1 MPMVTAGSRPQ
12 RATGRTRADGRRQL
26 LVYLDPDVIKNTKKS
41 ALDLDT
47 TASAIVE
54 EALGEWL
61 TRRGANKTK
70 KR

>member
-1 MPMVTAGSRPQ
+1 MVTSGSRPKK
-12 RATGRTRADGRRQL
+12 ATGRIRADGRRQL
-26 LVYLDPDVIKNTKKS
+26 LVYVLPDVIRNAKKA
-41 ALDLDT
+41 ALDQDT

-61 TRRGANKTK
+61 SRHDPNKPK

>member
-1 MPMVTAGSRPQ
+1 MVRDDPRPE
-12 RATGRTRADGRRQL
+12 RGTGRVRTDGRRQL

-54 EALGEWL
+54 EALRDWHG
-61 TRRGANKTK
+61 RRKP